1 MVSFTVRMGFPE
13 AERERVK
20 EYLRKLAAESRKEP
34 GCVTY
39 VPHLVQED
47 PAMLVIYEQYVD
59 QAALDHHRQT
69 PHFQEYG
76 TNGLFKLITSRHLE
90 WLDAL
95 A

>member
-13 AERERVK
+13 AERENVK
-20 EYLRKLAAESRKEP
+20 EFLRKLAAESRKEP

-47 PAMLVIYEQYVD
+47 PSTLVIYEQYVD

-69 PHFQEYG
+69 PHFLEFG
-76 TNGLFKLITSRHLE
+76 TNGLFKLITSRNLE
-90 WLDAL
+90 WLEAV